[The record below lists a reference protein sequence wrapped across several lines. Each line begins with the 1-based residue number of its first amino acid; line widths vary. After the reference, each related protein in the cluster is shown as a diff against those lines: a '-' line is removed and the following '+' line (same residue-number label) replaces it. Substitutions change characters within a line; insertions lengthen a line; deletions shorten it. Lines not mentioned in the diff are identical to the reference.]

1 MSGADER
8 RTAGALLEV
17 CGRTYA
23 EEAGIRLRDT
33 PQPLYQLLVLATLL
47 SARIRADA
55 AVGAAR
61 ALYSH
66 GLRTPRSM
74 AEASWQE
81 RVDALGEGGYRRYD
95 ESTSTMLGEAAQY
108 VRDHYGGDLRRLHDE
123 ADGDLPT
130 LRERLR
136 EMKGMGPVGADIFL
150 REVQAVWPDV
160 APYLDSKAE
169 SGAERV
175 GLPGSAGKL
184 AKLTAKKDA
193 AAFAAGLVRVSLD
206 KSLAEEV
213 RSRA

>member
-1 MSGADER
+1 MRGAGER
-8 RTAGALLEV
+8 RTAEALLEV

-61 ALYSH
+61 ALFSH
-66 GLRTPRSM
+66 GLRTPRAM

-95 ESTSTMLGEAAQY
+95 ESTSTMLGEAAEY
-108 VRDHYGGDLRRLHDE
+108 VRDRYSGDLRRLHED
-123 ADGDLPT
+123 ADGDVAVLQ
-130 LRERLR
+130 ERLR
-136 EMKGMGPVGADIFL
+136 EMKGMGPVGADIYL

-184 AKLTAKKDA
+184 AKLTAEEDV

-213 RSRA
+213 RSRV